1 MALSLLIVEDEYN
14 IQRALVESIQ
24 NFIAPKFNINLMIA
38 DNFSQAIELINKNK
52 IDISLLD
59 YLLPDGN
66 GLELLKIIKELNPNS
81 IVIFLTAIEEYKLI
95 ALNLGADD
103 YVLKPFNLDEIIA
116 KLNNWIKRINYNYK
130 SELIHLFKD
139 YYYDK
144 SNAAI
149 LVNQGNYYKLVDT
162 LSYEESIIFENL
174 LNNLNSIVAL
184 NKSVDNYS
192 IYNLRKKLEK
202 LGFKLITLKG
212 GKIKLKIEN

>member
-1 MALSLLIVEDEYN
+1 MGLSLLIVEDEYN
-14 IQRALVESIQ
+14 IQKALVESIQ

-116 KLNNWIKRINYNYK
+116 KLNNWIKRTNCNYK

-144 SNAAI
+144 SNATI

-174 LNNLNSIVAL
+174 LNNLNSIVIL
-184 NKSVDNYS
+184 NNSVDNYS

-212 GKIKLKIEN
+212 GKIKLKIE

>member
-24 NFIAPKFNINLMIA
+24 NFIAPKFNINLIIA

-130 SELIHLFKD
+130 SELIHLFRD

-144 SNAAI
+144 SNATI

-174 LNNLNSIVAL
+174 LNNLNSIVIL
-184 NKSVDNYS
+184 NNPVDNYS

-212 GKIKLKIEN
+212 GKIKLKIE

>member
-1 MALSLLIVEDEYN
+1 MVLSLLIVEDEYN
-14 IQRALVESIQ
+14 IQKALVESIQ
-24 NFIAPKFNINLMIA
+24 NFIAPKFNINLITA

-52 IDISLLD
+52 IDIFLLD

-144 SNAAI
+144 SNATI

-174 LNNLNSIVAL
+174 LNNLNSIVIL
-184 NKSVDNYS
+184 NNSVDNYS

-212 GKIKLKIEN
+212 GKIKLKIE

>member
-1 MALSLLIVEDEYN
+1 MGLSLLIVEDEYN
-14 IQRALVESIQ
+14 IQKALVESIQ
-24 NFIAPKFNINLMIA
+24 NFIAPKFNINLITA

-116 KLNNWIKRINYNYK
+116 KLNNWIKRTNCNYK
-130 SELIHLFKD
+130 SELIHLFKN

-144 SNAAI
+144 SNATI
-149 LVNQGNYYKLVDT
+149 LVNQGSYYKLLDI

-174 LNNLNSIVAL
+174 LNNLNSFVVL
-184 NKSVDNYS
+184 NNSVDNYS

-212 GKIKLKIEN
+212 GKIKLKIE

>member
-144 SNAAI
+144 SNATI

-162 LSYEESIIFENL
+162 LSYEESIVFENL
-174 LNNLNSIVAL
+174 LNNLNSIVIL
-184 NKSVDNYS
+184 NNPVDNYS

-212 GKIKLKIEN
+212 GKIKLKIE

>member
-1 MALSLLIVEDEYN
+1 MSLSLLIVEDEYN
-14 IQRALVESIQ
+14 IQKALVESIQ
-24 NFIAPKFNINLMIA
+24 NFIVPKFNINLITA

-144 SNAAI
+144 SNATI
-149 LVNQGNYYKLVDT
+149 LVKQGSYYKLVDT

-174 LNNLNSIVAL
+174 LNNLNSIVIL
-184 NKSVDNYS
+184 NNSVDNYS

-212 GKIKLKIEN
+212 GKIKLKIE

>member
-1 MALSLLIVEDEYN
+1 MGLSLLIVEDEYN
-14 IQRALVESIQ
+14 IQKALVESIQ
-24 NFIAPKFNINLMIA
+24 NFIVPKFNINLITA

-116 KLNNWIKRINYNYK
+116 KLNNWIKRTNYNYK

-144 SNAAI
+144 SNATI

-174 LNNLNSIVAL
+174 LNNLNSIVIL
-184 NKSVDNYS
+184 NNSVDNYS

-212 GKIKLKIEN
+212 GKIKLKIE

>member
-1 MALSLLIVEDEYN
+1 MGLSLLIVEDEYN
-14 IQRALVESIQ
+14 IQKALVESIQ
-24 NFIAPKFNINLMIA
+24 NFIAPKFNINLITA

-144 SNAAI
+144 SNATI

-174 LNNLNSIVAL
+174 LNNLNSIVVL

>member
-1 MALSLLIVEDEYN
+1 MSLSLLIVEDEYN
-14 IQRALVESIQ
+14 IQKALVESIQ
-24 NFIAPKFNINLMIA
+24 NFIVPKFNINLITA

-116 KLNNWIKRINYNYK
+116 KLNNWIKRINYSYK

-144 SNAAI
+144 SNATI
-149 LVNQGNYYKLVDT
+149 LVKQGSYYKLVDT

-174 LNNLNSIVAL
+174 LNNLNSIVIL
-184 NKSVDNYS
+184 NNSVDNYS

-212 GKIKLKIEN
+212 GKIKLKIE

>member
-1 MALSLLIVEDEYN
+1 MGLSLLIVEDEYN
-14 IQRALVESIQ
+14 IQKALVESIQ
-24 NFIAPKFNINLMIA
+24 NFIAPKFNINLITA

-116 KLNNWIKRINYNYK
+116 KLNNWIKRTNYNYK

-144 SNAAI
+144 SNATI

-174 LNNLNSIVAL
+174 LNNLNSIVIL
-184 NKSVDNYS
+184 NNSVDNYS

-212 GKIKLKIEN
+212 GKIKLKIE

>member
-144 SNAAI
+144 SNATI

-174 LNNLNSIVAL
+174 LNNLNSIVIL
-184 NKSVDNYS
+184 NNSVDNYS

-212 GKIKLKIEN
+212 GKIKLKIE

>member
-1 MALSLLIVEDEYN
+1 MGLSLLIVEDEYN
-14 IQRALVESIQ
+14 IQKALVESIQ

-130 SELIHLFKD
+130 SELIHLFKN

-144 SNAAI
+144 SNATI

-174 LNNLNSIVAL
+174 LNNLNSIVIL
-184 NKSVDNYS
+184 NNSVDNYS

-212 GKIKLKIEN
+212 GKIKLKIE

>member
-1 MALSLLIVEDEYN
+1 MGLSLLIVEDEYN
-14 IQRALVESIQ
+14 IQKALVESIQ

-144 SNAAI
+144 SNATI

-174 LNNLNSIVAL
+174 LNNLNSIVIL
-184 NKSVDNYS
+184 NNSVDNYS

-212 GKIKLKIEN
+212 GKIKLKIE

>member
-1 MALSLLIVEDEYN
+1 MGLSLLIVEDECN
-14 IQRALVESIQ
+14 IQKALVESIQ
-24 NFIAPKFNINLMIA
+24 NFIAPKFNINLITA
-38 DNFSQAIELINKNK
+38 NNFSQAIELINKNK

-174 LNNLNSIVAL
+174 LNNLNSIVVL

>member
-14 IQRALVESIQ
+14 IQSAIVESIQ
-24 NFIAPKFNINLMIA
+24 NFIAPKFNINLITA
-38 DNFSQAIELINKNK
+38 DNFSQAVELINKNK

-59 YLLPDGN
+59 YFLPDGN

-103 YVLKPFNLDEIIA
+103 YILKPFNLDEIIA
-116 KLNNWIKRINYNYK
+116 KLNNWIKRIKFNYK
-130 SELIHLFKD
+130 GEFIHLFKD

-144 SNAAI
+144 NNASLLI
-149 LVNQGNYYKLVDT
+149 NQGNYYKLIDT
-162 LSYEESIIFENL
+162 LSYEESIIFEKL
-174 LNNLNSIVAL
+174 LNNLNNFVVL
-184 NKSVDNYS
+184 NISVDNYF

-212 GKIKLKIEN
+212 GKIKLKME

>member
-1 MALSLLIVEDEYN
+1 MVLSLLIVEDEYN
-14 IQRALVESIQ
+14 IQKALVESIQ

-144 SNAAI
+144 SNATI

-174 LNNLNSIVAL
+174 LNNLNSIVIL
-184 NKSVDNYS
+184 NNSVDNYS

-212 GKIKLKIEN
+212 GKIKLKIE

>member
-1 MALSLLIVEDEYN
+1 MSLSLLIVEDEYN
-14 IQRALVESIQ
+14 IQKALVESIQ
-24 NFIAPKFNINLMIA
+24 NFIVPKFNINLITA

-116 KLNNWIKRINYNYK
+116 KLNNWIKRTNYNYK

-144 SNAAI
+144 SNATI
-149 LVNQGNYYKLVDT
+149 LVKQGSYYKLVDT

-174 LNNLNSIVAL
+174 LNNLNSIVIL
-184 NKSVDNYS
+184 NNSVDNYF

-212 GKIKLKIEN
+212 GKIKLKIE

>member
-1 MALSLLIVEDEYN
+1 MGLSLLIVEDEYN
-14 IQRALVESIQ
+14 IQKALVESIQ
-24 NFIAPKFNINLMIA
+24 NFIAPKFNINLITA
-38 DNFSQAIELINKNK
+38 NNFSQAIELINKNK

-116 KLNNWIKRINYNYK
+116 KLNNWIKRTNYNYK

-144 SNAAI
+144 SNATI

-174 LNNLNSIVAL
+174 LNNLNSIVIL
-184 NKSVDNYS
+184 NNSVDNYS

-212 GKIKLKIEN
+212 GKIKLKIE

>member
-1 MALSLLIVEDEYN
+1 MVLSLLIVEDEYN
-14 IQRALVESIQ
+14 IQKALVESIQ
-24 NFIAPKFNINLMIA
+24 NFIAPKFNINLITA

-144 SNAAI
+144 SNATI

-174 LNNLNSIVAL
+174 LNNLNSIVIL
-184 NKSVDNYS
+184 NNSVDNYS

-212 GKIKLKIEN
+212 GKIKLKIE

>member
-1 MALSLLIVEDEYN
+1 MSLSLLIVEDEYN
-14 IQRALVESIQ
+14 IQKALVESIQ
-24 NFIAPKFNINLMIA
+24 NFIAPKFNINLITA

-116 KLNNWIKRINYNYK
+116 KLNNWIKRTNYNYK

-144 SNAAI
+144 SNATI

-174 LNNLNSIVAL
+174 LNNLNSIVIL
-184 NKSVDNYS
+184 NNSVDNYS

-212 GKIKLKIEN
+212 GKIKLKIE

>member
-1 MALSLLIVEDEYN
+1 MSLSLLIVEDEYN
-14 IQRALVESIQ
+14 IQKALVESIQ
-24 NFIAPKFNINLMIA
+24 NFIVPKFNINLITA

-116 KLNNWIKRINYNYK
+116 KLNNWIKRTNYNYK

-144 SNAAI
+144 SNATI
-149 LVNQGNYYKLVDT
+149 LVKQGSYYKLVDT

-174 LNNLNSIVAL
+174 LNNLNSIVIL
-184 NKSVDNYS
+184 NNSVDNYS

-212 GKIKLKIEN
+212 GKIKLKIE

>member
-1 MALSLLIVEDEYN
+1 MGLSLLIVEDEYN
-14 IQRALVESIQ
+14 IQKALVESIQ
-24 NFIAPKFNINLMIA
+24 NFIVPKFNINLMIA

-144 SNAAI
+144 SNATI
-149 LVNQGNYYKLVDT
+149 LVNQGKYYKLVDT

-174 LNNLNSIVAL
+174 LNNLNSIVIL
-184 NKSVDNYS
+184 NNSVDNYS

-212 GKIKLKIEN
+212 GKIKLKIE

>member
-1 MALSLLIVEDEYN
+1 MVLSLLIVEDEYN
-14 IQRALVESIQ
+14 IQKALVESIQ
-24 NFIAPKFNINLMIA
+24 NFIAPKFNINLITA
-38 DNFSQAIELINKNK
+38 DNFSQAVELINKNK

-116 KLNNWIKRINYNYK
+116 KLNNWIKRTNYNYK

-144 SNAAI
+144 SNATI

-174 LNNLNSIVAL
+174 LNNLNSIVIL
-184 NKSVDNYS
+184 NNSVDNYS

-212 GKIKLKIEN
+212 GKIKLKIE

>member
-1 MALSLLIVEDEYN
+1 MGLSLLIVEDEYN
-14 IQRALVESIQ
+14 IQKALVESIQ
-24 NFIAPKFNINLMIA
+24 NFIAPKFNINLITA
-38 DNFSQAIELINKNK
+38 DNFSQAIQLINKNR

-81 IVIFLTAIEEYKLI
+81 IVIFLTAVEEYKLI

-116 KLNNWIKRINYNYK
+116 KLNNWIKRTNYNYK

-144 SNAAI
+144 SNATI

-174 LNNLNSIVAL
+174 LNNLNSIVIL
-184 NKSVDNYS
+184 NNSVDNYS
-192 IYNLRKKLEK
+192 IYSLRKKLEK

-212 GKIKLKIEN
+212 GKIKLKIE